1 MESKT
6 CVFRQ
11 SYMGCVWSIR
21 DVLAGT
27 SGALFGIVHMAFLV
41 GWADGY
47 LWFLLNKIESGW
59 NGCMCY

>member
-1 MESKT
+1 
-6 CVFRQ
+6 
-11 SYMGCVWSIR
+11 MGCVWSIR

-47 LWFLLNKIESGW
+47 LWFLPNKIESGW